1 MEATKTLTE
10 QQIQNNKQR
19 FINLVKS
26 ITREGI
32 NMDRLLAQLE
42 GSDFFEAPASAIYHN
57 AFRGG
62 LCEHSLNVYDTLVDI
77 CEAIYP
83 AECDDMG
90 NIVAR
95 GCPYSEDS
103 LKIVA
108 LFHDFDKMNKYER
121 TVQNKKIYSETG
133 SKYDEMGKYDWV
145 SVPGYKRKDAKDTF
159 VLGTHGENSVYMT
172 ETFIPLSAEE
182 HAAILAHHSVY
193 DNNKLD
199 TTTIY
204 SRYHLACLLHVA
216 DLTSTMVL
224 ES

>member
-1 MEATKTLTE
+1 MLTE
-10 QQIQNNKQR
+10 EKVVSNKHR
-19 FINLVKS
+19 FLNLVHS

-32 NMDRLLAQLE
+32 NMERLTAQLE
-42 GSDFFEAPASAIYHN
+42 GSDFFDAPASAIYHN

-62 LCEHSLNVYDTLVDI
+62 LCEHCLNVYDTLVSF
-77 CEAIYP
+77 CEAMYP
-83 AECDDMG
+83 DQYDELG
-90 NIVAR
+90 NFVAR
-95 GCPYSEDS
+95 TCPYSEDT

-145 SVPGYKRKDAKDTF
+145 SVPGYKRKEAKDTF
-159 VLGTHGENSVYMT
+159 FIGTHAENSVYMT

-182 HAAILAHHSVY
+182 HAAILTHDSVY
-193 DNNKLD
+193 GNPKLD
-199 TTTIY
+199 VTGIY
-204 SRYHLACLLHVA
+204 SRYHLACLLHLSDMA
-216 DLTSTMVL
+216 STYII

>member
-1 MEATKTLTE
+1 MLTDE
-10 QQIQNNKQR
+10 QIEYNKNR
-19 FINLVKS
+19 FISLVNS
-26 ITREGI
+26 IKRSGI
-32 NMDRLLAQLE
+32 DKDRLIKQLNN
-42 GSDFFEAPASAIYHN
+42 SDFFSAPASAIYHN
-57 AFRGG
+57 AFSGG
-62 LCEHSLNVYDTLVDI
+62 LCDHCLNVYDTLVNI
-77 CEAIYP
+77 CEGIYP
-83 AECDDMG
+83 DSYDDMG
-90 NIVAR
+90 NVVAKN
-95 GCPYSEDS
+95 CPYSEDS

-121 TVQNKKIYSETG
+121 TVQNKKVYSETG

-145 SVPGYKRKDAKDTF
+145 SVPGYKRKDSKDTF

-182 HAAILAHHSVY
+182 HSAILNHHACY
-193 DNNKLD
+193 DNPKLD
-199 TTTIY
+199 TTAIY

>member
-1 MEATKTLTE
+1 MLTDE
-10 QQIQNNKQR
+10 KIIENKER
-19 FINLVKS
+19 FLNLVKS
-26 ITREGI
+26 ISREGV
-32 NMDRLLAQLE
+32 NMERLIAQLE

-62 LCEHSLNVYDTLVDI
+62 LCAHCLNVYDTLVSM

-83 AECDDMG
+83 NTCDDMG
-90 NIVAR
+90 NVIAKNI
-95 GCPYSEDS
+95 PYSEDT

-159 VLGTHGENSVYMT
+159 FIGSHGENSVYMT

-182 HAAILAHHSVY
+182 HAAILSH
-193 DNNKLD
+193 DGIFGNPKLD
-199 TTTIY
+199 VTSVY
-204 SRYHLACLLHVA
+204 SRYHLACLLHLSDMA
-216 DLTSTMVL
+216 STYVL

>member
-1 MEATKTLTE
+1 MLTDE
-10 QQIQNNKQR
+10 KIIENKER
-19 FINLVKS
+19 FLNLVKS
-26 ITREGI
+26 ISREGV
-32 NMDRLLAQLE
+32 NMERLIAQLE

-62 LCEHSLNVYDTLVDI
+62 LCAHCLNVYDTLVSM

-83 AECDDMG
+83 DTCDDMG
-90 NIVAR
+90 NVIAKNI
-95 GCPYSEDS
+95 PYSEDT

-159 VLGTHGENSVYMT
+159 FIGSHGENSVYMT

-182 HAAILAHHSVY
+182 HSAILAHGSVY
-193 DNNKLD
+193 ENPKLD
-199 TTTIY
+199 TTAIY

>member
-1 MEATKTLTE
+1 MITE
-10 QQIQNNKQR
+10 ERINENKER
-19 FINLVKS
+19 FLHLVTS
-26 ITREGI
+26 ITREGV
-32 NMDRLLAQLE
+32 DHERLVNTLLN
-42 GSDFFEAPASAIYHN
+42 SDFFEAPASAMYHN

-62 LCEHSLNVYDTLVDI
+62 LCQHCLNVYDTLVDF
-77 CEAIYP
+77 CEDFYP
-83 AECDDMG
+83 DVEDEAG
-90 NIVAR
+90 NIIKTT
-95 GCPYSEDS
+95 PFSDDT

-145 SVPGYKRKDAKDTF
+145 SVPGYKRKDTKDVF
-159 VLGTHGENSVYMT
+159 FIGTHGENSVYMT
-172 ETFIPLSAEE
+172 ETFIPLSSEE
-182 HAAILAHHSVY
+182 HCAIINHSSVY
-193 DNNKLD
+193 DNPKLD
-199 TTTIY
+199 TTAIY

>member
-1 MEATKTLTE
+1 MLTDE
-10 QQIQNNKQR
+10 IIIKNKER
-19 FINLVKS
+19 FLNLVKS
-26 ITREGI
+26 ITREGV
-32 NMDRLLAQLE
+32 NMERLIDQLE

-62 LCEHSLNVYDTLVDI
+62 LCAHCLNVYDTLVDF
-77 CEAIYP
+77 CEALYP
-83 AECDDMG
+83 DVYDE
-90 NIVAR
+90 NEQFVSK
-95 GCPYSEDS
+95 GCPYSEDT

-121 TVQNKKIYSETG
+121 TVQNKKVYSETG
-133 SKYDEMGKYDWV
+133 TKYDEMGKYDWV

-159 VLGTHGENSVYMT
+159 VLGTHGENSVFMT
-172 ETFIPLSAEE
+172 ETFIPLSTEE
-182 HAAILAHHSVY
+182 HAAIINHHSVY

-199 TTTIY
+199 TTAIY

>member
-1 MEATKTLTE
+1 MEVTKTLTE

-62 LCEHSLNVYDTLVDI
+62 LCEHCLNVYDTLVDI

-90 NIVAR
+90 NVVAR

-121 TVQNKKIYSETG
+121 TVQNKKIYSEQG

-182 HAAILAHHSVY
+182 HAAILNHHSKY
-193 DNNKLD
+193 DNWQLD
-199 TTTIY
+199 TTGIY

>member
-1 MEATKTLTE
+1 MMLTE
-10 QQIQNNKQR
+10 EKIIDNKRR
-19 FINLVKS
+19 FLNLVQS
-26 ITREGI
+26 IGREGV
-32 NMDRLLAQLE
+32 NMQRLIAQLE

-57 AFRGG
+57 AFKGG
-62 LCEHSLNVYDTLVDI
+62 LCDHCLNVYDTLVGM
-77 CEAIYP
+77 CEAVYP
-83 AECDDMG
+83 DQCDDMG
-90 NIVAR
+90 NVVTKT
-95 GCPYSEDS
+95 CPYSDDT

-145 SVPGYKRKDAKDTF
+145 SVPGFKRKDTKDVF

-182 HAAILAHHSVY
+182 HAAILNHSSVY
-193 DNNKLD
+193 DNPKLD
-199 TTTIY
+199 TTAIY

-216 DLTSTMVL
+216 DLTATMVL

>member
-1 MEATKTLTE
+1 MLTDE
-10 QQIQNNKQR
+10 QIIANKNR
-19 FINLVKS
+19 FLNIVKS
-26 ITREGI
+26 ITREGM

-42 GSDFFEAPASAIYHN
+42 HSDFFEAPASAIYHN
-57 AFRGG
+57 AFKGG
-62 LCEHSLNVYDTLVDI
+62 LCEHCLNVYDTLVDF

-83 AECDDMG
+83 DQCDEFG
-90 NIVAR
+90 NFIAKT
-95 GCPYSEDS
+95 CPYSEDT

-133 SKYDEMGKYDWV
+133 SKYDEMGKFDWV
-145 SVPGYKRKDAKDTF
+145 SVPGYKRKDVKDTF
-159 VLGTHGENSVYMT
+159 VLGTHGENSCYMT

-182 HAAILAHHSVY
+182 HAAITAHHAVY
-193 DNNKLD
+193 DNPKLD
-199 TTTIY
+199 TTAIY